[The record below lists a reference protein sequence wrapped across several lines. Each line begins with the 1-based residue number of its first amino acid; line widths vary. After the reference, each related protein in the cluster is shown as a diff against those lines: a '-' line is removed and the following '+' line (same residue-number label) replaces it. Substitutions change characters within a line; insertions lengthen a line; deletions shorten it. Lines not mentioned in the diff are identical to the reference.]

1 MVAKHPIY
9 PQRIRK
15 VPRQFSWIDQRLVR
29 EHYIDRCCHRSAAL
43 YLFLVTVAD
52 AQGLSYYGDRSIGRR
67 LAMDEEDLQKARQE
81 LVRLELIAWQQPL
94 YQVLA
99 IGDVPRQR
107 SGGRLQSLAQVLQ
120 GIGGAP

>member
-1 MVAKHPIY
+1 MEKHPIY

-29 EHYIDRCCHRSAAL
+29 ERYIDRCSHRSAAL

-52 AQGLSYYGDRSIGRR
+52 AQGMSYYGDRSICQR
-67 LAMDEEDLQKARQE
+67 LAMDQERLEKARQE
-81 LVRLELIAWQQPL
+81 LVRLNLIAWQRPL

-99 IGDVPRQR
+99 LGDVPRQR
-107 SGGRLQSLAQVLQ
+107 SEGRLQSFAQILQ
-120 GIGGAP
+120 GIGGAS